1 MSDSSKPSSDVDA
14 VPTVA
19 LFCAPGT
26 PPETAAP
33 LAAAAEGRLAILAYD
48 PAVIAAALARGQR
61 AVLLWQSAREALAQA
76 LRAGQAPA
84 AALADWET
92 MASDLLALYRRN
104 RRGLLLVCV
113 DLLTEGSPADLDGL
127 RTQLGLTAALPAAP
141 APGPDPLP
149 RLLADLAV
157 PRLGGRLRQ
166 VLTELQASSLA
177 PLPADLAP
185 EALDHAARTLQD
197 QDEILAL
204 HQAQLQHLDGNVQSL
219 LAEVVHQQGF
229 TAETARL
236 TTEFAAIGAQ
246 LAAETQRSLH
256 LTAERDAA
264 RAELTKAQAAAQTEK
279 ARAAALTT
287 ERDAARAE
295 LAKAQTSTQAEKTR
309 AAALTAERDTAHAEL
324 TKAQAAT
331 QAEKARA
338 TSLTAERDAAR
349 AELTKVQAATQ
360 AAAQAAAKAE
370 KARTSE
376 AVKAQTATQTEIA
389 QQRQRLAAQDS
400 ELTLLRAQ
408 IEQLQAE
415 ADRHLTATAP
425 DTAALHSLAQEGDRL
440 REALMQSEKAV
451 SRALAEARAEADRR
465 ARLEADLARSTAS
478 LQALHRQDQDLIAAQ
493 DTIRQL
499 TGDSAGLLEALASG
513 AAALAQLQAR
523 EAALVQ
529 DLAASSAQLAMLTE
543 ERDRMLASRSWRVTR
558 PLRSAHRAIRPK
570 PPEA

>member
-1 MSDSSKPSSDVDA
+1 MTDKIG
-14 VPTVA
+14 VPPMAEAAFA

-76 LRAGQAPA
+76 LQAGQAPA

-104 RRGLLLVCV
+104 RRGLLLVCA
-113 DLLTEGSPADLDGL
+113 DLLTEGSLADLDGL

-141 APGPDPLP
+141 AREADPLP

-229 TAETARL
+229 TAE
-236 TTEFAAIGAQ
+236 
-246 LAAETQRSLH
+246 
-256 LTAERDAA
+256 
-264 RAELTKAQAAAQTEK
+264 
-279 ARAAALTT
+279 
-287 ERDAARAE
+287 
-295 LAKAQTSTQAEKTR
+295 
-309 AAALTAERDTAHAEL
+309 
-324 TKAQAAT
+324 
-331 QAEKARA
+331 
-338 TSLTAERDAAR
+338 RDAAR
-349 AELTKVQAATQ
+349 AELTKVQAAT
-360 AAAQAAAKAE
+360 QAAAKAE

-451 SRALAEARAEADRR
+451 SRALAEARAEAERR

-529 DLAASSAQLAMLTE
+529 DLTASSAQLAMLTE

>member
-76 LRAGQAPA
+76 LQAGQAPA

-104 RRGLLLVCV
+104 RRGLLLVCA

-185 EALDHAARTLQD
+185 EALDRAAQTLQD

-219 LAEVVHQQGF
+219 LAEVVHKQGF

-264 RAELTKAQAAAQTEK
+264 RAEL
-279 ARAAALTT
+279 
-287 ERDAARAE
+287 
-295 LAKAQTSTQAEKTR
+295 AKAQTATQAEKTR
-309 AAALTAERDTAHAEL
+309 AAALTAERDTARAEL

-400 ELTLLRAQ
+400 ELPLLRAQ

-415 ADRHLTATAP
+415 ADRHLTTTAP
-425 DTAALHSLAQEGDRL
+425 DTADLRSLAQEGDRL

-451 SRALAEARAEADRR
+451 SRALAEARAEAERR

-513 AAALAQLQAR
+513 TAALAQLQAR

>member
-1 MSDSSKPSSDVDA
+1 MTDKIG
-14 VPTVA
+14 VPPMAEAAFA

-76 LRAGQAPA
+76 LHAGQAPA

-104 RRGLLLVCV
+104 RRGLLLVCA
-113 DLLTEGSPADLDGL
+113 DLLTEGSHADLDGL
-127 RTQLGLTAALPAAP
+127 RTQLGLTAALPAAL
-141 APGPDPLP
+141 AREADPLP

-197 QDEILAL
+197 QDGILAL

-264 RAELTKAQAAAQTEK
+264 RAELA
-279 ARAAALTT
+279 
-287 ERDAARAE
+287 
-295 LAKAQTSTQAEKTR
+295 
-309 AAALTAERDTAHAEL
+309 
-324 TKAQAAT
+324 
-331 QAEKARA
+331 
-338 TSLTAERDAAR
+338 
-349 AELTKVQAATQ
+349 
-360 AAAQAAAKAE
+360 
-370 KARTSE
+370 
-376 AVKAQTATQTEIA
+376 KAQTATQTEIA

-451 SRALAEARAEADRR
+451 SRALAEARAEAERR

>member
-1 MSDSSKPSSDVDA
+1 MTDKIG
-14 VPTVA
+14 VPPMAEAAFA

-76 LRAGQAPA
+76 LHAGQAPA

-104 RRGLLLVCV
+104 RRGLLLVCA
-113 DLLTEGSPADLDGL
+113 DLLTEGSHADLDGL

-141 APGPDPLP
+141 AREADPLP

-197 QDEILAL
+197 QDGILAL

-219 LAEVVHQQGF
+219 LAEVLHQQGF

-264 RAELTKAQAAAQTEK
+264 RAEL
-279 ARAAALTT
+279 
-287 ERDAARAE
+287 
-295 LAKAQTSTQAEKTR
+295 AKAQTAAQTEKTR
-309 AAALTAERDTAHAEL
+309 AAALTAERDTARAEL

-451 SRALAEARAEADRR
+451 SRALAEARAEAERR

>member
-1 MSDSSKPSSDVDA
+1 MTDKIG
-14 VPTVA
+14 VPPMAEAAFA

-76 LRAGQAPA
+76 LHAGQAPA

-104 RRGLLLVCV
+104 RRGLLLVCA
-113 DLLTEGSPADLDGL
+113 DLLTEGSLADLDGL

-141 APGPDPLP
+141 AREADPLP

-256 LTAERDAA
+256 LTAERDTP
-264 RAELTKAQAAAQTEK
+264 RAELT
-279 ARAAALTT
+279 
-287 ERDAARAE
+287 
-295 LAKAQTSTQAEKTR
+295 KAQTSTQAEKT
-309 AAALTAERDTAHAEL
+309 
-324 TKAQAAT
+324 
-331 QAEKARA
+331 RA

-451 SRALAEARAEADRR
+451 SRALAEARAEAERR